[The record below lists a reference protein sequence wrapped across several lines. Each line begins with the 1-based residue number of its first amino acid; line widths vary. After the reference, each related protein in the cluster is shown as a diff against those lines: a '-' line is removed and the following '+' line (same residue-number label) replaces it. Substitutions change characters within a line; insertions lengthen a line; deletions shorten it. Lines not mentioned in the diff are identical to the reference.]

1 VHVFDWTVTGFCTWR
16 RVAPASAEVCTLQ
29 DVYQPNTL
37 LCLPS
42 LQTPSPA
49 FIVTYAHLHLSSL
62 HTPISIFTTMKFSEA
77 LIVCLLVWMFV
88 FLTVTQIDLG
98 NYSLWLQISWLL
110 VYLPL
115 CCGALIISII
125 WTFAI
130 GLHEHPNGMDRLFRT
145 WLHIPPMVDY
155 GFPW

>member
-1 VHVFDWTVTGFCTWR
+1 MAKGRSCLSR
-16 RVAPASAEVCTLQ
+16 SMYPARCLSAEYFALSSILT
-29 DVYQPNTL
+29 NTHL
-37 LCLPS
+37 S
-42 LQTPSPA
+42 FHRYIRPSPS
-49 FIVTYAHLHLSSL
+49 FILTYAHP
-62 HTPISIFTTMKFSEA
+62 PISIFSEMKFTMA

-98 NYSLWLQISWLL
+98 NYSFWLQISWLL

-115 CCGALIISII
+115 CCGALIISIL

-145 WLHIPPMVDY
+145 WLHIPPLSEY